1 MIGLI
6 DTPAKAA
13 RCKAFEAAQKVAHA
27 AGRTVPKTG
36 CCSRCGEVTDA
47 TVNHHDSYDRP
58 LDVIELCPPCHDMRH
73 RELGWGASG
82 DTLDGWQIEGP
93 HWTPPPGTPALVE
106 DPLDFAMFDV
116 GPVEA
121 ANADP
126 WLERRKLAIGGSEL
140 AMLFVALGRAS
151 TNEIVALPKYLR
163 EGAETFLR
171 RKAFPRRTKGAGSAA
186 SRGQHAERPVLSLW
200 SKSDC
205 PIRAQLASVTHAD
218 AAPKS
223 WFPLVDRH
231 CPSLA
236 VTPDGWAIDVFGDD
250 VGLEVKTTV
259 EPIGRTPW
267 WWLAQVHAQNAVGS
281 YAWSAIVVGEG
292 WAHWQT
298 HRRQPP
304 RAIRVEPDPVQI
316 ERIRAACR
324 DGWARVEEMRAEKRK
339 AA

>member
-1 MIGLI
+1 MRGTL
-6 DTPAKAA
+6 DSKDALA
-13 RCKAFEAAQKVAHA
+13 RCVAFEAAQKRAHEA
-27 AGRTVPKTG
+27 VRDLPRTG
-36 CCSRCGEVTDA
+36 FCSCCGEETE
-47 TVNHHDSYDRP
+47 TVWHHDSYDQP
-58 LDVIELCPPCHDMRH
+58 LDVVELSKPHHDERH
-73 RELGWGASG
+73 RKLGWGYPG
-82 DTLDGWQIEGP
+82 GPDGFEVDGP
-93 HWTPPPGTPALVE
+93 HWTPGPDVPPLEALS
-106 DPLDFAMFDV
+106 LDFAMFDV
-116 GPVEA
+116 EPVGA

-126 WLERRKLAIGGSEL
+126 WLERRKLAIGASEL
-140 AMLFVALGRAS
+140 AMLFVALGRA
-151 TNEIVALPKYLR
+151 TPAEVAALPKYLR

-171 RKAFPRRTKGAGSAA
+171 RKAFPRRSKSAGSAA
-186 SRGQHAERPVLSLW
+186 SRGQQAERPVLALW
-200 SKSDC
+200 AKSDC

-236 VTPDGWAIDVFGDD
+236 VTPDGWAIDIFGDD

-259 EPIGRTPW
+259 EPIGHTPW
-267 WWLAQVHAQNAVGS
+267 WWLAQVQAQNAVGS
-281 YAWSAIVVGEG
+281 YAWSVIVVGEG
-292 WAHWQT
+292 WAHWQA

-304 RAIRVEPDPVQI
+304 RAIRVEPDPHYI